1 MGARGSQQVS
11 NKNDSQN
18 TEPFINTSSS
28 LDKNESHSNDNHQLS
43 NPRSEITSPLRMP
56 ISNTYTCNQCG
67 MVFPSDEAL
76 FKHRTRFCIGAMD
89 TNIGKRLYYSDD
101 EDIGQLSPRNTKQ
114 QSPIEKVRFS

>member
-1 MGARGSQQVS
+1 
-11 NKNDSQN
+11 
-18 TEPFINTSSS
+18 
-28 LDKNESHSNDNHQLS
+28 
-43 NPRSEITSPLRMP
+43 MP